1 MDTSTWILY
10 LIGLAALWL
19 YSEMMLRG

>member
-10 LIGLAALWL
+10 VIGLAALWL
-19 YSEMMLRG
+19 YSEIVLRR